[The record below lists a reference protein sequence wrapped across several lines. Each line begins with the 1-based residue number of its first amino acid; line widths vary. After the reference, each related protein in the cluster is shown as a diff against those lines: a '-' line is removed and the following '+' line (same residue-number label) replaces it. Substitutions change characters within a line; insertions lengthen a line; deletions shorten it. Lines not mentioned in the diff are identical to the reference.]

1 MGRCDQTEHA
11 EVKNLR
17 RAFSFGASSKLSCR
31 KTGSGAGLPQAQ
43 EEHMARTLEFYFD
56 YGSPYSYLADTQ
68 VEAIAQRA
76 GATLVR
82 KPMLLGGVF
91 KATGNHSPAELPQKS
106 VWSGFDMPMWAR
118 HYGVPFQRNP
128 FFPVNT
134 LALMRGAAAAQIDG
148 VFEQYHPAMY
158 KAMWVDGRNLND
170 IKEVAAVLTEA
181 GIDPRKFGDRIQEQ
195 DVKDRLKSTTD
206 DAVARGVF
214 GAPTM
219 FVDG

>member
-1 MGRCDQTEHA
+1 
-11 EVKNLR
+11 
-17 RAFSFGASSKLSCR
+17 
-31 KTGSGAGLPQAQ
+31 
-43 EEHMARTLEFYFD
+43 MARTLEFYFD

-76 GATLVR
+76 GASLVR

-106 VWSGFDMPMWAR
+106 AWSGFDMPMWAR

-148 VFEQYHPAMY
+148 SFERYHPAMFQ
-158 KAMWVDGRNLND
+158 AMWVEGRNLND
-170 IKEVAAVLTEA
+170 MKEVASVLSAA
-181 GIDPRKFGDRIQEQ
+181 GLDAAKFGARIQDQ
-195 DVKDRLKSTTD
+195 DVKDRLKTTTEE
-206 DAVARGVF
+206 AVARGVF
-214 GAPTM
+214 GAPTC
-219 FVDG
+219 FVDKMMFFGNDRLPFVEMALKEELK